1 MCSVPCALLSTHRV
15 THESYIC
22 ICRCGSFNQ
31 LAAYARVLWVFSKV
45 IGEVREVRGVGEYLV
60 SLLLYV
66 YVFALTLSSLVLLIN
81 S

>member
-1 MCSVPCALLSTHRV
+1 MLCSLLIV
-15 THESYIC
+15 EGMKSYIC
-22 ICRCGSFNQ
+22 IRRCGSFNQ
-31 LAAYARVLWVFSKV
+31 LATSSKVLWVFSKI

-66 YVFALTLSSLVLLIN
+66 CVFASSLSSLVLLIN